1 MNLETFEK
9 FSLMHTIVVIVS
21 ALIVAIVVFL
31 SRKIRA
37 KSPAK
42 ADRFRFGMGIAVL
55 AFQILHN
62 IYWLFL
68 RDNGFDL
75 YESLPLH
82 FCDISG
88 LVAAAALLFSHR
100 KIVTLLYF
108 WGAGL
113 SITAFI
119 IPVLTEGPA
128 HLVFWTF
135 WSSHL
140 IIVGSAIYFVLAEG
154 YRPAFMDL
162 LFALAVTTG
171 YVLALLAFDIAIDAN
186 YGYVGRESEATE
198 FLGAWPFPRLPL
210 IFLGGAVLEI
220 AAWLPFGI
228 MARLRTRRPARP

>member
-9 FSLMHTIVVIVS
+9 FSLMHAIVVIVS

-42 ADRFRFGMGIAVL
+42 ADRFRLGMGIAVV

-88 LVAAAALLFSHR
+88 LVAAAALLFPLR

-108 WGAGL
+108 WGVGL
-113 SITAFI
+113 SITALCAGGDDR
-119 IPVLTEGPA
+119 VRA
-128 HLVFWTF
+128 C
-135 WSSHL
+135 SSCTQ
-140 IIVGSAIYFVLAEG
+140 
-154 YRPAFMDL
+154 YRHRRQL
-162 LFALAVTTG
+162 
-171 YVLALLAFDIAIDAN
+171 
-186 YGYVGRESEATE
+186 
-198 FLGAWPFPRLPL
+198 
-210 IFLGGAVLEI
+210 
-220 AAWLPFGI
+220 WL
-228 MARLRTRRPARP
+228 RRA